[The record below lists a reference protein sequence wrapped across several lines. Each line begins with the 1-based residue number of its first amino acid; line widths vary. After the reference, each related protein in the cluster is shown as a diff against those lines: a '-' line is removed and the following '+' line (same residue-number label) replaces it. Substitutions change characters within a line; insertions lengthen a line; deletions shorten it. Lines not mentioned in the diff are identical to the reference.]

1 MDMIKKCKILDRD
14 IVGGSF
20 MGRKKHIEFLKEF
33 KRKLSERIPISK
45 LILFGS
51 RAGGNPRRWSDF
63 DLIIVSS
70 KFNKLANLKRG
81 IGFYDYWNL
90 DYPVDFLCYTPEEFD
105 ELKDKVSIIR
115 EAVENGVE
123 I

>member
-1 MDMIKKCKILDRD
+1 
-14 IVGGSF
+14 
-20 MGRKKHIEFLKEF
+20 MGRKKHLEFLREF
-33 KRKLSERIPISK
+33 KKKLSEKIPINK

-51 RAGGNPRRWSDF
+51 RANGNPRRYSDF

-70 KFNKLANLKRG
+70 GFDKMENLKRG
-81 IGFYDYWNL
+81 IGFYDYWDL
-90 DYPVDFLCYTPEEFD
+90 DYPVDFLCYTPEEFN
-105 ELKDKVSIIR
+105 ELKGRPTVVR